1 MTETITTKTMNE
13 QKIHILL
20 AEDDLNLGFLL
31 TDFLESHGYQV
42 KLYRDGESALKGF
55 KSFNFNFC
63 IFDVML
69 PKMDGFTLARQIK
82 SIAPV
87 IPVIF
92 LTARSMKTDKL
103 KGYDIGADDYITKP
117 FDEDELLCR
126 IKAIMNRTEI
136 NVADHKIYRIGQYEF
151 DMENMALRFGD
162 DMRRLTS
169 REAEVLHLLCSSK
182 NNIVKREQL
191 LTSIW
196 GENDYFAG
204 RSLDVFI
211 SKLRKYFA
219 ADPTVR
225 IENIPKVGFLLS
237 CSDN

>member
-1 MTETITTKTMNE
+1 MNG
-13 QKIHILL
+13 QKINILL
-20 AEDDLNLGFLL
+20 AEDDLNLGFLMVE
-31 TDFLESHGYQV
+31 FLESHGYQV

-55 KSFNFNFC
+55 KAGTFNFC

-69 PKMDGFTLARQIK
+69 PKLDGFNLAK
-82 SIAPV
+82 SVKAINPN

-92 LTARSMKTDKL
+92 LTARSMKADKL
-103 KGYDIGADDYITKP
+103 KGYDLGADDYITKP

-126 IKAIMNRTEI
+126 IKAVMNRTDLTDTTS
-136 NVADHKIYRIGQYEF
+136 NNRFKIGKYEF
-151 DMENMALRFGD
+151 DLTNQALKLGD
-162 DMRRLTS
+162 EIRRLTS
-169 REAEVLHLLCSSK
+169 REAEVLQLLCSSK
-182 NNIVKREQL
+182 NNIVKREQI
-191 LTSIW
+191 LTAIW

-219 ADPTVR
+219 DDPSIR

-237 CSDN
+237 C